1 MMSQIRLTGPA
12 SFPNKNLQQV
22 PPKFTLSAMKNSRLM
37 SDSTHAVYHTTD
49 VRIHAEGKKIESTF
63 LIGGGL

>member
-1 MMSQIRLTGPA
+1 MMSSICLTGPA
-12 SFPNKNLQQV
+12 SFPNKNVQQV

-37 SDSTHAVYHTTD
+37 SDTTHAVYRTTD
-49 VRIHAEGKKIESTF
+49 VRNHAEGKKTSAF